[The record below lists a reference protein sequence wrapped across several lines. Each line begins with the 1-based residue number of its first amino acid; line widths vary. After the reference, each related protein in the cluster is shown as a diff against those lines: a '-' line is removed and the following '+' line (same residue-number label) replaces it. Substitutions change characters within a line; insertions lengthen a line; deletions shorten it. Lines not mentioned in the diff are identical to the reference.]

1 MAIKRSARRIVVA
14 LVATLS
20 IAGAVYFALA
30 LAEVGKHKD
39 KLWLHRCNSIEKLNE
54 KYGDYTNVELDVCF
68 RDSVFDVTHDID
80 SSFGLNVEK
89 YFAFFALHEGK
100 MWLDLKN
107 LTLENSDAVLAA
119 LSDLTKRYGVDR
131 SRLIVE
137 SRTHK
142 ALRKLTKAGFYTSCY
157 VDFAPP
163 SELSDTDLS
172 LCLDTLRAVADSGD
186 VRALSFLGWWYET
199 ISERLDR
206 NIDLLT
212 WEHRKTQLVFFLMP
226 GSNAMLDDN
235 RLKVILIKDKGKYH
249 R

>member
-89 YFAFFALHEGK
+89 YFAFFARREGK
-100 MWLDLKN
+100 MWLDVKN
-107 LTLENSDAVLAA
+107 LTSANLDSVFAELTR
-119 LSDLTKRYGVDR
+119 LTKCYDVDR

-137 SRTHK
+137 SHNRS
-142 ALRKLTKAGFYTSCY
+142 ALRKFTQEGFYTSYY
-157 VDFAPP
+157 VDFPP
-163 SELSDTDLS
+163 PPDLS
-172 LCLDTLRAVADSGD
+172 LDELNRCIDTLRTVADSGD
-186 VRALSFLGWWYET
+186 VRAISFPGWWYST

-212 WEHRKTQLVFFLMP
+212 WEHRKTQLVFFLVP
-226 GSNAMLDDN
+226 GSDAMLNDN
-235 RLKVILIKDKGKYH
+235 RLKVILIKDKGNYH

>member
-1 MAIKRSARRIVVA
+1 
-14 LVATLS
+14 
-20 IAGAVYFALA
+20 
-30 LAEVGKHKD
+30 
-39 KLWLHRCNSIEKLNE
+39 
-54 KYGDYTNVELDVCF
+54 
-68 RDSVFDVTHDID
+68 
-80 SSFGLNVEK
+80 
-89 YFAFFALHEGK
+89 

-119 LSDLTKRYGVDR
+119 LTDLTKRYGVDR

-142 ALRKLTKAGFYTSCY
+142 ALRKLMKAGFYTSCY

-163 SELSDTDLS
+163 SEFSDTDLS

-186 VRALSFLGWWYET
+186 VRALSFPGWWYET

-235 RLKVILIKDKGKYH
+235 RLKVIIIKDKGKYH

>member
-89 YFAFFALHEGK
+89 YFAFFALHEG
-100 MWLDLKN
+100 N
-107 LTLENSDAVLAA
+107 AVLAA
-119 LSDLTKRYGVDR
+119 LADLTKRYGVDR

-142 ALRKLTKAGFYTSCY
+142 ALRKLTKEGFYTSCY

-186 VRALSFLGWWYET
+186 VRALSFPGWWYET

>member
-68 RDSVFDVTHDID
+68 RDSVFDVTHDVD

-89 YFAFFALHEGK
+89 YFAFFALHEG
-100 MWLDLKN
+100 N
-107 LTLENSDAVLAA
+107 AVLAA
-119 LSDLTKRYGVDR
+119 LADLTKRYGVDR

-186 VRALSFLGWWYET
+186 VRALSFPGWWYET
-199 ISERLDR
+199 ISERLDC

-212 WEHRKTQLVFFLMP
+212 
-226 GSNAMLDDN
+226 
-235 RLKVILIKDKGKYH
+235 
-249 R
+249 

>member
-54 KYGDYTNVELDVCF
+54 KYGDYTNVELDLCF

-119 LSDLTKRYGVDR
+119 LADLTKRYGVDR
-131 SRLIVE
+131 SRLIVA

-142 ALRKLTKAGFYTSCY
+142 ALRYR
-157 VDFAPP
+157 FANLGA
-163 SELSDTDLS
+163 SQNATRVF
-172 LCLDTLRAVADSGD
+172 LDA
-186 VRALSFLGWWYET
+186 
-199 ISERLDR
+199 RLQR
-206 NIDLLT
+206 NA
-212 WEHRKTQLVFFLMP
+212 RRQSPK
-226 GSNAMLDDN
+226 SNSHK
-235 RLKVILIKDKGKYH
+235 R
-249 R
+249 

>member
-1 MAIKRSARRIVVA
+1 MSNMAIKRSARRIVVA

-107 LTLENSDAVLAA
+107 LTLENSDAVHAA
-119 LSDLTKRYGVDR
+119 LTDLTKRYGVDR

-137 SRTHK
+137 SPHIRRFANSRRQAFTRRVMSILHRRRNCQTPTLAY
-142 ALRKLTKAGFYTSCY
+142 ALTRFVRWQTRVMFGLCRSPDGGTKRLMNAST
-157 VDFAPP
+157 A
-163 SELSDTDLS
+163 
-172 LCLDTLRAVADSGD
+172 
-186 VRALSFLGWWYET
+186 
-199 ISERLDR
+199 IS
-206 NIDLLT
+206 IC
-212 WEHRKTQLVFFLMP
+212 
-226 GSNAMLDDN
+226 
-235 RLKVILIKDKGKYH
+235 
-249 R
+249 

>member
-89 YFAFFALHEGK
+89 YFAFFALHEG
-100 MWLDLKN
+100 N
-107 LTLENSDAVLAA
+107 AVLAA
-119 LSDLTKRYGVDR
+119 LADLTKRYGVDR

-142 ALRKLTKAGFYTSCY
+142 ALRKLTKEGFYMSILHRRRNCQTPTLAY
-157 VDFAPP
+157 ALTRFVRWQTRVMFG
-163 SELSDTDLS
+163 
-172 LCLDTLRAVADSGD
+172 LCRSPDGGTKRLANASTA
-186 VRALSFLGWWYET
+186 
-199 ISERLDR
+199 IS
-206 NIDLLT
+206 IC
-212 WEHRKTQLVFFLMP
+212 
-226 GSNAMLDDN
+226 
-235 RLKVILIKDKGKYH
+235 
-249 R
+249 